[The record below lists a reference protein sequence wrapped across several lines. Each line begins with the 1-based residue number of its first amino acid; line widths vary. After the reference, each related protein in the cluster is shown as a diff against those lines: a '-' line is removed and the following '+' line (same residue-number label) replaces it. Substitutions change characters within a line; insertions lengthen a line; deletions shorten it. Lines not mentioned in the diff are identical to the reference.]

1 MIELELKAVVPDL
14 VDARR
19 RVEQGGGRLTFAGRL
34 EDRRYDRRDGSLAE
48 RDHVLRLR
56 VYRDASGGVSSA
68 SVDWKGP
75 SSLNEGYKQR
85 EELTSDFGVGSI
97 ENFARILERLDFVV
111 TMQIDRDIW
120 QYDLVGA
127 AVRFERYPRMDDL
140 VEVEGAPAAIE
151 KAIVVLS
158 LPRESFTGERLPDF
172 IRRFEA
178 RTGRDAALSDA
189 ELAGAVRYDVSNA

>member
-34 EDRRYDRRDGSLAE
+34 EDRRFDRRDLSLAE

-56 VYRDASGGVSSA
+56 LYRDASGGVSSA

-75 SSLNEGYKQR
+75 SSINEGYKQR
-85 EELTSDFGVGSI
+85 EELTSDIAG
-97 ENFARILERLDFVV
+97 NTDDFARILERLGFIV
-111 TMQIDRDIW
+111 TMQIDREIW
-120 QYDLVGA
+120 QYDLAGA

-151 KAIVVLS
+151 KAIVVLA

-172 IRRFEA
+172 VRRFEA
-178 RTGRDAALSDA
+178 RTGRDAALSDD

>member
-19 RVEQGGGRLTFAGRL
+19 RVEQGGGRLTFYGRL

-56 VYRDASGGVSSA
+56 LYRDASGGVSSA

-75 SSLNEGYKQR
+75 SSINEGYKQR
-85 EELTSDFGVGSI
+85 EELTSEIAGTTEDL
-97 ENFARILERLDFVV
+97 ARILERLGFVV

-120 QYDLVGA
+120 QYDLAGA

-140 VEVEGAPAAIE
+140 VEVEGAPGAIE
-151 KAIVVLS
+151 KAILVLA

-172 IRRFEA
+172 VRRFEA

-189 ELAGAVRYDVSNA
+189 ELTGAVRYDVSNA

>member
-19 RVEQGGGRLTFAGRL
+19 RVEQGGGRLTFSGRL

-56 VYRDASGGVSSA
+56 VYRDPSGGVSGA
-68 SVDWKGP
+68 SIDWKGP
-75 SSLNEGYKQR
+75 SSINEGYKQR
-85 EELTSDFGVGSI
+85 EELTSGIAGTSEDL
-97 ENFARILERLDFVV
+97 ARILERLGFVV

-120 QYDLVGA
+120 QYDLAGA

-140 VEVEGAPAAIE
+140 VEVEGAPGAIE
-151 KAIVVLS
+151 KAILVLA

-172 IRRFEA
+172 VRRFEA

-189 ELAGAVRYDVSNA
+189 EFTGAVRYDVSNA

>member
-1 MIELELKAVVPDL
+1 MIELELKAVVPDI

-19 RVEQGGGRLTFAGRL
+19 RVEQGGGRLSFAGRL
-34 EDRRYDRRDGSLAE
+34 EDRRYDRRDMSLAE

-56 VYRDASGGVSSA
+56 VYRDAAGAVSTA

-75 SSLNEGYKQR
+75 SSINEGYKQR
-85 EELTSDFGVGSI
+85 EELTSDIGNI
-97 ENFARILERLDFVV
+97 EDFARILERLGFIV
-111 TMQIDRDIW
+111 TMQIDRAIW
-120 QYDLVGA
+120 QYDLGGA
-127 AVRFERYPRMDDL
+127 VVRFERYPRMDDL
-140 VEVEGAPAAIE
+140 VEVEGPPPAIE
-151 KAIVVLS
+151 KAILLLA

-172 IRRFEA
+172 VRRFEA

>member
-19 RVEQGGGRLTFAGRL
+19 RVEQGAGRLTFYGRL
-34 EDRRYDRRDGSLAE
+34 EDRRYDHRDGSLAE

-56 VYRDASGGVSSA
+56 LYRDASGGVSSA

-75 SSLNEGYKQR
+75 SSINEGYKQR
-85 EELTSDFGVGSI
+85 EELTSEIAGTTEDL
-97 ENFARILERLDFVV
+97 ARILERLGFVV

-120 QYDLVGA
+120 QYDLAGA

-140 VEVEGAPAAIE
+140 VEVEGAPGAIE
-151 KAIVVLS
+151 RAILVLA

-172 IRRFEA
+172 VRRFEA

-189 ELAGAVRYDVSNA
+189 ELTGAVRYDVRNA